1 MALETITKSLY
12 ESDYLLWLETT
23 LEQVRKRRV
32 NEIDWEN
39 LAEELDSL
47 GIALHHKVDS
57 YLRVTIQGGD
67 EINRVSAPWK

>member
-39 LAEELDSL
+39 LAEELVRL
-47 GIALHHKVDS
+47 GIALRHKVDS
-57 YLRVTIQGGD
+57 YLRR
-67 EINRVSAPWK
+67 E